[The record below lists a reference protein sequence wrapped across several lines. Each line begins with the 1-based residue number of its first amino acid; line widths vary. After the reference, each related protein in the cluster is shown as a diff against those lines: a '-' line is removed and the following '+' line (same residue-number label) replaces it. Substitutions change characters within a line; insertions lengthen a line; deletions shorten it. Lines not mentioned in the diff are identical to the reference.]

1 MHRLLHKLINR
12 IWNDAPKAN
21 PKKHQGGR
29 AGHFVWEIQGTTPCN
44 LSIAG
49 STFSENF
56 ASALQF
62 SDVLLGHG
70 KSNPSLV
77 PCLLKALKQTTGIL
91 CVFCVCVC
99 VRVCVCRHMHVCVR
113 QTIVP
118 LSVYRILPHILCSI
132 F

>member
-29 AGHFVWEIQGTTPCN
+29 AGHFVWEIQGTTTCN

-91 CVFCVCVC
+91 CVFCVCVRSCLC
-99 VRVCVCRHMHVCVR
+99 VPAYACVC
-113 QTIVP
+113 TPNYSTSIG
-118 LSVYRILPHILCSI
+118 LSYLASHLMSI